1 MHGYG
6 AHLQKDHHHP
16 QLREFFYAQ
25 LEIVQYCQKCP
36 REREFSYSLRSFLV
50 NIAWTWTEPYSMIND
65 ESDDVTVPG
74 QNKYIGL
81 SASFDSRR
89 VQKVN

>member
-1 MHGYG
+1 MHGYS

-16 QLREFFYAQ
+16 QLREFFYVQ
-25 LEIVQYCQKCP
+25 LEIVQYCQEYP

-65 ESDDVTVPG
+65 ESDDATVPG